1 MTDTPLRSR
10 NWFAPRTLD
19 GLMHRSYL
27 KAEGFSDAVF
37 DGRPVIGIANSW
49 SELTNCNAHLRQV
62 AEAVK
67 RGVWSAGGFPLEFPT
82 LSLGE
87 ILMKPTTMLFRNLMA
102 MEVEEQIRAYPLDAV
117 VLLSGCDKTTPAMLM
132 GAASA
137 DVPAIMVTGGPMLR
151 GVWRD
156 QELGSGTDARKL
168 WTQRRAGELS
178 DEELAEVESCLSRS
192 TGHCMV
198 MGTASTMASM
208 AEALG
213 MALPGNAAIPA
224 PDSRRL
230 ALAESSGRR
239 AVEMAIARGPRPS
252 ELLTADAFDN
262 AIRADMA
269 IGGSTNAIVHLVAI
283 AGRAGVPLPLRRFD
297 ELSRAT
303 PLLVNVRP
311 SGKYLMEDF
320 YYAGGLPAVL
330 KELLPLLHAAAPSVN
345 GKTLGDNVA
354 GARCHNPDVIRPL
367 ALPLAA
373 EGGTVILFGNLC
385 PDGAVLKQSAAS
397 PHLLVHRGRAVV
409 FDDHEEMARRI
420 DDPAL
425 PIDER
430 SVLVLQNAGPKGA
443 PGMPEW
449 GAAPIPAR
457 LLKAGVKDMVRIS
470 DARMSGTSY
479 GTVILHVAPES
490 AVGGPLA
497 LVRNGDL
504 IELDVP
510 HRRLTLQVADEELAR
525 RRAAWTPRAE
535 PATGGYLRMFL
546 DHVLQANEGV
556 DFDFLRGMRPVR
568 DEDTARASRL

>member
-1 MTDTPLRSR
+1 MATLRSR
-10 NWFAPRTLD
+10 NWFGPRTLD
-19 GLMHRSYL
+19 GFMHRAYL
-27 KAEGFSDAVF
+27 RAEGFSNLVF
-37 DGRPVIGIANSW
+37 DGRPVVGIANSW
-49 SELTNCNAHLRQV
+49 SELNNCNAHLRQV

-82 LSLGE
+82 ISLGE

-102 MEVEEQIRAYPLDAV
+102 MDVEECIRAYPLDAV

-137 DVPAIMVTGGPMLR
+137 DVPSIMVTGGPMLR
-151 GVWRD
+151 GAWRAE
-156 QELGSGTDARKL
+156 ELGSGTDARRL
-168 WTQRRAGELS
+168 WAERRAGRLT
-178 DEELAEVESCLSRS
+178 DEEMCEVEACLSRS

-213 MALPGNAAIPA
+213 IALPGNAAIPA

-230 ALAESSGRR
+230 ALAELSGRR
-239 AVEMAIARGPRPS
+239 AVEMALAGGPKPS
-252 ELLTADAFDN
+252 EILTASAFDN
-262 AIRADMA
+262 AIRSDMA
-269 IGGSTNAIVHLVAI
+269 IGGSTNAIIHLVAI
-283 AGRAGVPLPLRRFD
+283 AGRIGVRLPLARFD
-297 ELSRAT
+297 ELSRTT
-303 PLLVNVRP
+303 PLIVNVKP

-320 YYAGGLPAVL
+320 FYAGGLPVVL
-330 KELLPLLHAAAPSVN
+330 RELLPLLHGDAPTVN
-345 GKTLGDNVA
+345 GRTLADNVRDA
-354 GARCHNPDVIRPL
+354 KCWNEDVVRPL
-367 ALPLAA
+367 AMPLAK

-397 PHLLVHRGRAVV
+397 AHLLTHRGRAVV
-409 FDDHEEMARRI
+409 FQDHGDLARRI
-420 DDPAL
+420 DDPSL
-425 PIDER
+425 PIDET
-430 SVLVLQNAGPKGA
+430 SILVLKHAGPKGA

-457 LLKAGVKDMVRIS
+457 LLKQGVKDMVRIS

-497 LVRNGDL
+497 LVRDGDE

-510 HRRLTLQVADEELAR
+510 TRRLTLRVSDEELAR
-525 RRAAWTPRAE
+525 RRAAWTP
-535 PATGGYLRMFL
+535 PPPHFTSGYGRLFL
-546 DHVLQANEGV
+546 DHVLQANEGC
-556 DFDFLRGMRPVR
+556 DFDILRGRRPL
-568 DEDTARASRL
+568 RAEESEGPSRL

>member
-1 MTDTPLRSR
+1 MTDIPLRSR
-10 NWFAPRTLD
+10 NWFAPKTLD

-62 AEAVK
+62 ADAVK

-151 GVWRD
+151 GMWRD

-168 WTQRRAGELS
+168 WTQRRAGEVT

-198 MGTASTMASM
+198 MGTASTMAAM

-239 AVEMAIARGPRPS
+239 AVEIALARGPRPS
-252 ELLTADAFDN
+252 EILTAAAFDN
-262 AIRADMA
+262 AIRTDMA

-283 AGRAGVPLPLRRFD
+283 AGRVGVPLPLRGFD

-330 KELLPLLHAAAPSVN
+330 RELLPLLHADAPWVN
-345 GKTLGDNVA
+345 GKTLAENVA

-367 ALPLAA
+367 GLPLAA

-397 PHLLVHRGRAVV
+397 QHLLVHRGRAVV
-409 FDDHEEMARRI
+409 FDDHEQMARRI
-420 DDPAL
+420 DDPTL
-425 PIDER
+425 PIDEN

-470 DARMSGTSY
+470 DSRMSGTSY

-497 LVRNGDL
+497 FVRDGDL

-510 HRRLTLQVADEELAR
+510 NRRLTLQVADDELAR
-525 RRAAWTPRAE
+525 RRAAWKPRAD
-535 PATGGYLRMFL
+535 TSTGYLRLFL

-568 DEDTARASRL
+568 DEDTTRASRL